1 MKKGRVQWSVRNGA
15 IFKPKGKDNEHDE
28 WQAIDIVLG
37 WPQRQ
42 KEVPTP
48 MFSSLLTDWLNCKN
62 KRHTRD
68 ATKAEFTSTPKWPN
82 LKITKEKPSN
92 YKFVL
97 LLH

>member
-42 KEVPTP
+42 KEVPTTGDN
-48 MFSSLLTDWLNCKN
+48 MFYKHRSL
-62 KRHTRD
+62 
-68 ATKAEFTSTPKWPN
+68 
-82 LKITKEKPSN
+82 KPLRW
-92 YKFVL
+92 Y
-97 LLH
+97 